1 MKNLIVVSLA
11 FLFSSFVL
19 AEEKKTTLHIPSMN
33 CSMCPITVKKALKNV
48 KGVSKAE
55 VSYDTKQA
63 VVMFDNKQTKIE
75 ALINAT
81 TNAGYPS
88 QLQGEVSGE

>member
-1 MKNLIVVSLA
+1 MKKLIVLSLA
-11 FLFSSFVL
+11 LLFSSFVL
-19 AEEKKTTLHIPSMN
+19 AEAQKATLHIPSMN
-33 CSMCPITVKKALKNV
+33 CTMCPITVKKALEKV
-48 KGVSKAE
+48 EGVSRAE

-88 QLQGEVSGE
+88 QLKGDISGE